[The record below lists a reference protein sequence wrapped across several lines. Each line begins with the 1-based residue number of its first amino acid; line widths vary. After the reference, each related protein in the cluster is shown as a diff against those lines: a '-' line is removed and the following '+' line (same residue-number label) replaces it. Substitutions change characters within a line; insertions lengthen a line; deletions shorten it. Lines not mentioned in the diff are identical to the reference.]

1 MAKNNKM
8 IGHWVGGIRR
18 FEPIAQLRSLTERR
32 FCEMDV
38 INIGP
43 FVSSGGRGLL
53 FACGGFWRRLSVN
66 KCSR

>member
-1 MAKNNKM
+1 MTKDNEM
-8 IGHWVGGIRR
+8 IGHRVTGIRR
-18 FEPIAQLRSLTERR
+18 FEPIAQLHCFAERG

-43 FVSSGGRGLL
+43 FASSGSRRLL

-66 KCSR
+66 KCSW